1 MKCVYCSNC
10 GTRLAVTRKALPKY
24 GRIID
29 LIEPH
34 ECLDEPVEFD
44 LTPIDVS
51 VPIVAGE
58 GKNAFV
64 QNLNKLQPSPTGTED
79 LTDRRK
85 KEDIKGEP
93 SSAPQTLLD
102 NIQSMHNTTPANDM
116 SNEPPI
122 GE

>member
-1 MKCVYCSNC
+1 MKCAYCSNC
-10 GTRLAVTRKALPKY
+10 GLRLAIIRKALPKY

-44 LTPIDVS
+44 LTPIDIS
-51 VPIVAGE
+51 IPSMAGE

-64 QNLNKLQPSPTGTED
+64 QKLNGLQPSSINTEN
-79 LTDRRK
+79 LMDRRNT
-85 KEDIKGEP
+85 EDIKGES
-93 SSAPQTLLD
+93 SSAPRTLLN
-102 NIQSMHNTTPANDM
+102 NIQSMHNTTPVNDM
-116 SNEPPI
+116 SNEPPT